1 LSDET
6 TEPIIDFE
14 ALSQAVLPTE
24 IEVRSLSKR
33 EVDMRI
39 VPWDTQINTVIGPE
53 MFVRG
58 AFEGTNPSKVLLMG
72 LEHEVHFGL
81 SQNGTPK
88 LTRRPIGKGIA
99 LEDRPDGAHMTFR
112 VAKTASGD
120 EYLALADAGVVDGV
134 SVELGQGSVITSE
147 IRSGRRT
154 SFVRR
159 ANLTAVAPTYQPAYA
174 EARVLAVRSQEEG
187 EAPVADQDKAAEGAA
202 PDKDEKERDEVRI
215 RSVQDSIAG
224 FGDQLDKALLKV
236 TDAFAERIGK
246 LEESARSQFVVPG
259 APEAK
264 TQVTAGQWMQYAL
277 RSLSGERISS
287 NDTQYRALEDVVTSD
302 NLGVVP
308 DTFLQNEMIG
318 VIDARRPFMS
328 STRRLPTPSSGM
340 TMHVPVLEQR
350 PSVGLQSEE
359 KSEIDSTGIKVT
371 TADFSAVT
379 IAGGIDI
386 SLQLLKL
393 SDPSFLDLAL
403 RLMAEAFALTSERY
417 ALQNLLGADVDDG
430 NTLDPAAP
438 GLGSAFITTF
448 GEIKSPP
455 DTIWLSS
462 NAVGAFIDAVS
473 PVTGLPMYSSITANA
488 TAGGGISGSVSG
500 LRAVHVPALG
510 DLGADVIVGPSSG
523 FAWAEAGTY
532 TLQVDVP
539 SRAGRDVALV
549 GIDWFAPYYPAAFTV
564 YTLST

>member
-6 TEPIIDFE
+6 RT
-14 ALSQAVLPTE
+14 
-24 IEVRSLSKR
+24 IEVIGPVEIRDATKR
-33 EVDMRI
+33 ELDMRL
-39 VPWDTQINTVIGPE
+39 VPWDFAIDTIQGRE
-53 MFVRG
+53 QFARG
-58 AFEGTNPSKVLLMG
+58 AFEGIDPSSVYLFG
-72 LEHEVHFGL
+72 SEHEAHMALGQDGRPTL
-81 SQNGTPK
+81 G
-88 LTRRPIGKGIA
+88 RRPTGKAIS
-99 LEDRPDGAHMTFR
+99 LFEREDGGYGTFR
-112 VAKTASGD
+112 VAKTAAGD
-120 EYLALADAGVVDGV
+120 EQLALAAEGIVAGASIEFSEVPGGSSTSTVNGRRTRIHNRVRLSGVTTTYRPAYAQAGVV
-134 SVELGQGSVITSE
+134 
-147 IRSGRRT
+147 
-154 SFVRR
+154 
-159 ANLTAVAPTYQPAYA
+159 
-174 EARVLAVRSQEEG
+174 AVRADQED
-187 EAPVADQDKAAEGAA
+187 APVAEDKTPAAGDQEQ
-202 PDKDEKERDEVRI
+202 DEVRI

-224 FGDQLDKALLKV
+224 FGDQLDQALVKV
-236 TDAFAERIGK
+236 TDAFAERISR

-259 APEAK
+259 APEEKIKA
-264 TQVTAGQWMQYAL
+264 TAGQWMQYAL
-277 RSLSGERISS
+277 RALSGDRIST
-287 NDTQYRALEDVVTSD
+287 NDSQYRALEDVVTSD

-318 VIDARRPFMS
+318 VIDASRPFMS

-350 PSVGLQSEE
+350 PTVGLQSEE
-359 KSEIDSTGIKVT
+359 KAEIDSTAIKVT
-371 TADFSAVT
+371 SQDFSAVT

-417 ALQNLLGADVDDG
+417 ALQNLLGSAVDDG
-430 NTLDPAAP
+430 NSLDPAAP
-438 GLGSAFITTF
+438 GLGGAFTTTF
-448 GEIKSPP
+448 GEIKRPP

-462 NAVGAFIDAVS
+462 EAVGAFIDAVS
-473 PVTGLPMYSSITANA
+473 PATGLPMYSQITANA

-500 LRAVHVPALG
+500 LRVVHVPALG

-564 YTLST
+564 YTLSS

>member
-1 LSDET
+1 MSDEPKPNGELHT
-6 TEPIIDFE
+6 VEVNGP
-14 ALSQAVLPTE
+14 V
-24 IEVRSLSKR
+24 EVRSAVKR
-33 EVDMRI
+33 ELDMRL
-39 VPWDTQINTVIGPE
+39 VPWDFAIDTIQGRE
-53 MFVRG
+53 QFARG
-58 AFEGTNPSKVLLMG
+58 AFEGIDPSSVYLFG
-72 LEHEVHFGL
+72 SEHEAHMALGQDGKPTL
-81 SQNGTPK
+81 G
-88 LTRRPIGKGIA
+88 RRPTGKAIS
-99 LEDRPDGAHMTFR
+99 LFEREDGGYGTFR
-112 VAKTASGD
+112 VAKTAAGD
-120 EYLALADAGVVDGV
+120 EQLALAADGIVAGASIEFAEVPGGSLTQTVNGRRTRIHNRVRLSGVTTTYRPAYAQAGVV
-134 SVELGQGSVITSE
+134 
-147 IRSGRRT
+147 
-154 SFVRR
+154 
-159 ANLTAVAPTYQPAYA
+159 
-174 EARVLAVRSQEEG
+174 AVRAETEG
-187 EAPVADQDKAAEGAA
+187 EAPVADQEKAAEGAA
-202 PDKDEKERDEVRI
+202 PEEKDEVRI

-236 TDAFAERIGK
+236 TDAFSERIGK
-246 LEESARSQFVVPG
+246 LEESARSSFVVPG
-259 APEAK
+259 APEEK
-264 TQVTAGQWMQYAL
+264 TKVTAGQWMQYAL
-277 RSLSGERISS
+277 RSLSGERIST
-287 NDTQYRALEDVVTSD
+287 NDSQYRALEDVVTSD

-350 PSVGLQSEE
+350 PTVGIQSEE
-359 KSEIDSTGIKVT
+359 KAEIDSTAIKVT
-371 TADFSAVT
+371 SADFSAIT

-403 RLMAEAFALTSERY
+403 RLMAEAFAIKSEQY
-417 ALQNLLGADVDDG
+417 ALQNLLGSAVDDG
-430 NTLDPAAP
+430 NSLDPAAP
-438 GLGSAFITTF
+438 GLGSAFTTTF

-462 NAVGAFIDAVS
+462 EAVGAFIDAVNPS
-473 PVTGLPMYSSITANA
+473 TGLPMYSQITANA
-488 TAGGGISGSVSG
+488 TAGGGITGSVSG
-500 LRAVHVPALG
+500 LRVVHVPALG

-564 YTLST
+564 YTLSS

>member
-1 LSDET
+1 MSDET
-6 TEPIIDFE
+6 EPINELHILE
-14 ALSQAVLPTE
+14 VSGP
-24 IEVRSLSKR
+24 IEVRDAAKR
-33 EVDMRI
+33 EIDMRL
-39 VPWDTQINTVIGPE
+39 VPWDVAIDTVQGRE
-53 MFVRG
+53 QFSRG
-58 AFEGTNPSKVLLMG
+58 AFDG
-72 LEHEVHFGL
+72 LDPASVYLFGSEHEAHIALGQDGKPTL
-81 SQNGTPK
+81 G
-88 LTRRPIGKGIA
+88 RRPTGKAIS
-99 LEDRPDGAHMTFR
+99 LTDRTDGGYGTFR
-112 VAKTASGD
+112 VARTAAGD
-120 EYLALADAGVVDGV
+120 EQLALAADGIVAGASIEFGEVPG
-134 SVELGQGSVITSE
+134 GSVTSTV
-147 IRSGRRT
+147 SGRRT
-154 SFVRR
+154 RVHNRVR
-159 ANLTAVAPTYQPAYA
+159 LTGVTTTYRPAYA
-174 EARVLAVRSQEEG
+174 QAGVVAVRAESSEG
-187 EAPVADQDKAAEGAA
+187 EAPVADQEKAAVEAA
-202 PDKDEKERDEVRI
+202 PAEKDEKDEIRI
-215 RSVQDSIAG
+215 RSVQDQIAG
-224 FGDQLDKALLKV
+224 FGDQLDQALMKV
-236 TDAFAERIGK
+236 TDAFSERIGK

-259 APEAK
+259 APEEK
-264 TQVTAGQWMQYAL
+264 TKATLGQWAQYAL
-277 RSLSGERISS
+277 RALSGDRISS

-350 PSVGLQSEE
+350 PTVGLQSEE
-359 KSEIDSTGIKVT
+359 KAEIDSTAVKVT

-430 NTLDPAAP
+430 NSLDPAAP
-438 GLGSAFITTF
+438 GLGAAFVTAF
-448 GEIKSPP
+448 GEIKAPP

-462 NAVGAFIDAVS
+462 DAVGAFIDAVS